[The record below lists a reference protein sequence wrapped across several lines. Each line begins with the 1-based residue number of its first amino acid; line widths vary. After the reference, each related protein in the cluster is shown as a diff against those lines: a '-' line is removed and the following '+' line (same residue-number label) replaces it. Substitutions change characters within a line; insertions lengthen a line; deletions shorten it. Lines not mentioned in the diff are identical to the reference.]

1 MKRAVGRPN
10 IVSRDEALTRAL
22 EVFWSL
28 GYQRTSLPVLEQA
41 TGLRRGSLYQLFQDK
56 QALFREVL
64 DLYGSEALATMDR
77 MMPPGAERAD
87 IVAWVKHHATRAHG
101 KAGRRGC
108 LLVET
113 TMEMGPHAPMIAE
126 QSDRIFSAMLTR
138 LEKAIAQAPDIA
150 PDAAGGGPKE
160 MARTVLAFLE
170 GLRVLG
176 KTGQTK
182 AQVARSVQCMTTNL
196 LPVQDR
202 N

>member
-1 MKRAVGRPN
+1 MRPVGRPN

-28 GYQRTSLPVLEQA
+28 GYQRASLPVLEQA
-41 TGLRRGSLYQLFQDK
+41 TGLRRGSLYQLFHDK
-56 QALFREVL
+56 QTLFCEVL

-77 MMPPGAERAD
+77 MMPPGAVRSD
-87 IVAWVKHHATRAHG
+87 IVAWVRHHATRAHG
-101 KAGRRGC
+101 KAGHRGC

-113 TMEMGPHAPMIAE
+113 TMEMGPHAPIIAE
-126 QSDRIFSAMLTR
+126 TSDRIFSAMLAR

-150 PDAAGGGPKE
+150 PDVGGSGPKE

-182 AQVARSVQCMTTNL
+182 AQVARSVECMTANL
-196 LPVQDR
+196 LPQQHR